1 MTLTK
6 EQLIDKLSLR
16 VMGKIRNTLTWQDLV
31 SSVATASNQEKANI
45 IDSLKRKSPNELGN
59 IILKLVEVN
68 VKTKAIADVTLKLE
82 NNSLNLTELSEI
94 LE

>member
-1 MTLTK
+1 
-6 EQLIDKLSLR
+6 
-16 VMGKIRNTLTWQDLV
+16 MGKIRNTLTWQDLV

>member
-45 IDSLKRKSPNELGN
+45 LDSLKRKSPNELGN